1 MTRIFLIGYM
11 GAGKTTLGRALA
23 QTLGLQFIDLDCYIE
38 DRFRKTI
45 SQIFAEKGEE
55 AFRDLERRMLH
66 EVGEFED
73 VIIST
78 GGGTPCFFDNVE
90 YMNAQGTT
98 VFLDVPVERLFIR
111 LSIARSK
118 RPLIKDKNDD
128 ELRSFIV
135 EQLGKRLPHYSKAQ
149 FTFEAD
155 KLEDK
160 RQIDLS
166 VEAFCRQ
173 FNINKPEFNM
183 NPTKPRRG
191 ISENIAK

>member
-23 QTLGLQFIDLDCYIE
+23 AAIGVEFIDLDYYIE
-38 DRFRKTI
+38 ERFRKTV

-55 AFRDLERRMLH
+55 EFRNIERRMLH
-66 EVGEFED
+66 EVGEFEN

-98 VFLDVPVERLFIR
+98 VFLDVPLERLFIR

-128 ELRSFIV
+128 ELRAFIG
-135 EQLGKRLPHYSKAQ
+135 EQLQKRLPHYSKALH
-149 FTFEAD
+149 TFRAD
-155 KLEDK
+155 KLED
-160 RQIDLS
+160 RTQIDMS
-166 VEAFCRQ
+166 VEAFRRQ
-173 FNINKPEFNM
+173 FEV
-183 NPTKPRRG
+183 
-191 ISENIAK
+191 